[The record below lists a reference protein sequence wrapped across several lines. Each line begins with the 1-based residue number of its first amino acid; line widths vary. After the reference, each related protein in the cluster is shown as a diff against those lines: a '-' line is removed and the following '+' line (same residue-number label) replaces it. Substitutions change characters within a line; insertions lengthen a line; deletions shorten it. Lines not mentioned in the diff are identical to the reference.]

1 MRKNNAMEP
10 ITVITGRIVHGK
22 GIGRTVGMPTA
33 NLLPSS
39 SSMIPPEGV
48 YASVVH
54 LRSGTYIGVTNIG
67 PRPSVDNSPRE
78 TVETNILDFDSDI
91 YGEDMVLDV
100 MTYLRPVRKMA
111 DLEEVKRQV
120 DEDKERART
129 ILSGIP
135 VSSSI

>member
-1 MRKNNAMEP
+1 MEP

-54 LRSGTYIGVTNIG
+54 LRSGTYTGVTNIG

-91 YGEDMVLDV
+91 YGEDMVLEV

-129 ILSGIP
+129 ILSGIA

>member
-1 MRKNNAMEP
+1 MEP

-33 NLLPSS
+33 NILPSS

-91 YGEDMVLDV
+91 YGEDMVLEV

>member
-1 MRKNNAMEP
+1 MEP

-91 YGEDMVLDV
+91 YGEDMVLEV

-129 ILSGIP
+129 ILSGIT

>member
-1 MRKNNAMEP
+1 MEP

-91 YGEDMVLDV
+91 YGEDMVLEV

-129 ILSGIP
+129 ILSGIA